1 MKNFVSRKHRDAAT
15 VRLYRCA
22 TTAAMMVV
30 LAESLGAGK
39 KWG

>member
-1 MKNFVSRKHRDAAT
+1 VVNISADRRLAAK

-22 TTAAMMVV
+22 TTATMLMV
-30 LAESLGAGK
+30 LAQSLGAGK

>member
-1 MKNFVSRKHRDAAT
+1 MVSSASDRRLAAK

-22 TTAAMMVV
+22 TTATMLMV
-30 LAESLGAGK
+30 LAQSLGAGK